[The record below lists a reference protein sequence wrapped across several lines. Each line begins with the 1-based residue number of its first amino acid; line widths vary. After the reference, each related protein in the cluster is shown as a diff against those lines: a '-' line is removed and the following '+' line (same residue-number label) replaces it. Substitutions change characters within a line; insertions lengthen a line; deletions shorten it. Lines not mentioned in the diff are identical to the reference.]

1 MQVNMLKRITV
12 SFKFQSLGK
21 TGLIVQHI
29 IILNGMRKWL
39 NNMGLKMDVNEIYTF
54 LHSAKYTWS
63 LK

>member
-1 MQVNMLKRITV
+1 M
-12 SFKFQSLGK
+12 GK

-39 NNMGLKMDVNEIYTF
+39 NNMGLKMYVNEIYTF